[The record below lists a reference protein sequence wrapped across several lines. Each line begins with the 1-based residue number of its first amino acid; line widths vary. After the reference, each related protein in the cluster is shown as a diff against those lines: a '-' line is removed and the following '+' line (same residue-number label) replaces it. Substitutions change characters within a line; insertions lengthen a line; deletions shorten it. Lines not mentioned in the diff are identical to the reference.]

1 MYALVE
7 YSGKQFMLREGEE
20 IKIPYLDQ
28 KVGSKISF
36 DNVLLFN
43 DGKSDKIGNP
53 YVKSLNCQGKILSH
67 GKDKKVIVFK
77 KKRRKGYRVK
87 NGHRQFLTEIQ
98 ISDIIPSGTKNLQK
112 TKTSKPKKK
121 IDPNK
126 ANKEKSKLDFSSMN
140 IKELKNLAKEKGIDG
155 ISKMKKADLIL
166 ALS

>member
-1 MYALVE
+1 M
-7 YSGKQFMLREGEE
+7 
-20 IKIPYLDQ
+20 
-28 KVGSKISF
+28 
-36 DNVLLFN
+36 
-43 DGKSDKIGNP
+43 
-53 YVKSLNCQGKILSH
+53 
-67 GKDKKVIVFK
+67 
-77 KKRRKGYRVK
+77 
-87 NGHRQFLTEIQ
+87 
-98 ISDIIPSGTKNLQK
+98 QK

>member
-77 KKRRKGYRVK
+77 KKRRKGYHKK
-87 NGHRQFLTEIQ
+87 NGHRQQYTLVKVDKFSKST
-98 ISDIIPSGTKNLQK
+98 TKK
-112 TKTSKPKKK
+112 TAKSTTAKSKTADKATAKKSSPKKTTK
-121 IDPNK
+121 KTTNK
-126 ANKEKSKLDFSSMN
+126 
-140 IKELKNLAKEKGIDG
+140 
-155 ISKMKKADLIL
+155 
-166 ALS
+166 

>member
-1 MYALVE
+1 LLYFQN
-7 YSGKQFMLREGEE
+7 YSNSFYNIIDINFQINCLRVNHLKG
-20 IKIPYLDQ
+20 
-28 KVGSKISF
+28 
-36 DNVLLFN
+36 
-43 DGKSDKIGNP
+43 DKI
-53 YVKSLNCQGKILSH
+53 
-67 GKDKKVIVFK
+67 IVFK

>member
-7 YSGKQFMLREGEE
+7 YSGKQFMLKEGEE

-77 KKRRKGYRVK
+77 KKRRKGYHKK
-87 NGHRQFLTEIQ
+87 NGHRQQYTLVKVDKFSKSTKKTATSTAAKSKA
-98 ISDIIPSGTKNLQK
+98 SDKTTKATAK
-112 TKTSKPKKK
+112 KSSPKKTT
-121 IDPNK
+121 
-126 ANKEKSKLDFSSMN
+126 
-140 IKELKNLAKEKGIDG
+140 
-155 ISKMKKADLIL
+155 KKTTDK
-166 ALS
+166 

>member
-77 KKRRKGYRVK
+77 KKRRKGYHKK
-87 NGHRQFLTEIQ
+87 NGHRQQYTLVKVDKFSKST
-98 ISDIIPSGTKNLQK
+98 TKK
-112 TKTSKPKKK
+112 TATSSSTAAKSKTADKVTKAKKSSPKKTT
-121 IDPNK
+121 
-126 ANKEKSKLDFSSMN
+126 
-140 IKELKNLAKEKGIDG
+140 
-155 ISKMKKADLIL
+155 KKTTDK
-166 ALS
+166 

>member
-77 KKRRKGYRVK
+77 KKRRKGYHKK
-87 NGHRQFLTEIQ
+87 NGHRQQYTLVKVDKFSKST
-98 ISDIIPSGTKNLQK
+98 TKKAATSTAAKSK
-112 TKTSKPKKK
+112 TADKVTKAKKSSPKKTT
-121 IDPNK
+121 
-126 ANKEKSKLDFSSMN
+126 
-140 IKELKNLAKEKGIDG
+140 
-155 ISKMKKADLIL
+155 KKTTDK
-166 ALS
+166 

>member
-77 KKRRKGYRVK
+77 KKRRKGYHKK
-87 NGHRQFLTEIQ
+87 NGHRQQYTLVKVDKFSKST
-98 ISDIIPSGTKNLQK
+98 TKK
-112 TKTSKPKKK
+112 TATSTAAKSKTANKATTKKSSPKKTT
-121 IDPNK
+121 
-126 ANKEKSKLDFSSMN
+126 
-140 IKELKNLAKEKGIDG
+140 
-155 ISKMKKADLIL
+155 KKTTDK
-166 ALS
+166 

>member
-20 IKIPYLDQ
+20 VKIPYLDQ

-53 YVKSLNCQGKILSH
+53 YIKSLNCQVEILSH

-77 KKRRKGYRVK
+77 KKRRKGYHKK
-87 NGHRQFLTEIQ
+87 NGHRQQYTLVKVDK
-98 ISDIIPSGTKNLQK
+98 ISKSTTKK
-112 TKTSKPKKK
+112 TTATTDTKSKTGAKVTAKKSSPKKTT
-121 IDPNK
+121 
-126 ANKEKSKLDFSSMN
+126 
-140 IKELKNLAKEKGIDG
+140 
-155 ISKMKKADLIL
+155 KKATDK
-166 ALS
+166 

>member
-77 KKRRKGYRVK
+77 KKRRKGYHKK
-87 NGHRQFLTEIQ
+87 NGHRQQYTLVKVDKFSKST
-98 ISDIIPSGTKNLQK
+98 TKKTATSTAAKSKTANKATTKKSSPKK
-112 TKTSKPKKK
+112 TKKKTTDK
-121 IDPNK
+121 
-126 ANKEKSKLDFSSMN
+126 
-140 IKELKNLAKEKGIDG
+140 
-155 ISKMKKADLIL
+155 
-166 ALS
+166 